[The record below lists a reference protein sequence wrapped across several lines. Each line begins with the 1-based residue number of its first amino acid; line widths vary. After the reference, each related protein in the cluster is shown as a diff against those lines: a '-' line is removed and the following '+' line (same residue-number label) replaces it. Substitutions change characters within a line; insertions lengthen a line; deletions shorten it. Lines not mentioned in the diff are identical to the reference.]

1 MDMDI
6 DISHMTLEQKAG
18 QLVLCGFPGTEP
30 SEGLLRLIREKQIG
44 GVIYFAR
51 NIRDVR
57 KTAELSSQLQEAAR
71 EAGAPP
77 LFLMVDQEGGM
88 VARLVDGIALMPGAM
103 ALAAGSTP
111 EIAREAARICGEEL
125 RALGVNLNFAPV
137 LDVNNNPRNP
147 VIGVRSFGE
156 SPERVALFGEATV
169 RGLQGAGVVAT
180 AKHFPGHG
188 DTEVD
193 SHLDLPTVPHSRER
207 IFQVELRPFIQAIA
221 AGVDSIMTSHVVFPA
236 FEPDRLPVTLSHN
249 VLTGLLRGE
258 LGFEGVIF
266 TDCMEMKAISDFF
279 GTVEASVMAI
289 EAGADAVLV
298 SHSLELQLGVVDAIV
313 EAVRSGRLTEER
325 IDASVRRLLA
335 LKSKR
340 GIGQKTGSLEERL
353 ARVGTTAN
361 TEAAKRMSEA
371 SITVVKR
378 DAGLMPIAA
387 GEVAEELLVLSV
399 QPTVVT
405 LVDDALETPM
415 TLGKALTSCGVRLQ
429 EQVIALADA
438 GTAVDEWIELAAPY
452 ERIVVATYNACFDK
466 AQALLVNGLIAR
478 GKRPIV
484 VSTRLPY
491 DLQSFPDVPAY
502 VCTYESRPQALQSA
516 AKVLTGQLPAK
527 GRLPV
532 SLSDSFPAGWG
543 LVDDA

>member
-1 MDMDI
+1 MNI
-6 DISHMTLEQKAG
+6 DLSEMTLEQKAG
-18 QLVLCGFPGTEP
+18 QLVLCGFPGIEP
-30 SEGLLRLIREKQIG
+30 SEGLLRLIREKWIG

-57 KTAELSSQLQEAAR
+57 QTAELSGQLQEAAR
-71 EAGAPP
+71 EVGAPP

-111 EIAREAARICGEEL
+111 ENALEAARICGEEL

-137 LDVNNNPRNP
+137 LDVNNNSRNP

-156 SPERVALFGEATV
+156 SPERVSLFGEATV

-207 IFQVELRPFIQAIA
+207 IFQVEQQPFIRAIA

-236 FEPDRLPVTLSHN
+236 FEPDRLPVTLSYN

-266 TDCMEMKAISDFF
+266 TDCMEMKAISDHF

-313 EAVRSGRLTEER
+313 EAVHSGRLTEER

-335 LKSKR
+335 LKNKR
-340 GIGQKTGSLEERL
+340 KIGEEIGSLEERL
-353 ARVGTTAN
+353 AGVGTTAN
-361 TEAAKRMSEA
+361 AEAARRMSEA

-387 GEVAEELLVLSV
+387 GEAAEELLVLSV

-405 LVDDALETPM
+405 LVDDALEIPM

-429 EQVIALADA
+429 EQVIALADV
-438 GTAVDEWIELAAPY
+438 GTTVDEWIKLAAPY
-452 ERIVVATYNACFDK
+452 KRIVVATYNACFDK

-516 AKVLTGQLPAK
+516 AKVLTGQLPAT

-532 SLSDSFPAGWG
+532 SLSDHFPAGWG